1 MEILGRSPIERVK
14 LVTLDS
20 PRSVSIKAL
29 LFSFDGRIARRQF
42 LLAFLPISL
51 MPTLLVD
58 VSINAAL
65 SLFVVLLWPLLA
77 VTAKRYHDIG
87 KRGWWGL
94 IQFWPV
100 IGWIWIL
107 LECGTTIGDFKDN
120 KYGKSIYR
128 K

>member
-1 MEILGRSPIERVK
+1 MEISRSSPIERAK
-14 LVTLDS
+14 LVVLEK
-20 PRSVSIKAL
+20 PRTVSIRDL
-29 LFSFDGRIARRQF
+29 LFSFEGRIARKQF
-42 LLAFLPISL
+42 LLAFFPISL
-51 MPTLLVD
+51 APTLVVD

-65 SLFVVLLWPLLA
+65 AIFVGLLWPLLA
-77 VTAKRYHDIG
+77 VTVKRYHDFG
-87 KRGWWGL
+87 KRGWWAL

-120 KYGKSIYR
+120 QFGKSIYR